1 MDHFSS
7 VVDTVPCREWIHRR
21 RSWRKARRSH
31 HTSRALIPNTTRFPS
46 SQPVPPF
53 LPFPTFFLSLL
64 ACAVFSQPV
73 RAVMTVQLLLFPF
86 RKESLMPQQH
96 PGRLQILVVDA
107 HCKRRLFSTKTPTDP
122 DELARRFCTPDNCLV
137 VVLRDNRFL
146 FRLERAPGSH
156 CRWHKGSSSRHQHLQ
171 DWLS

>member
-1 MDHFSS
+1 
-7 VVDTVPCREWIHRR
+7 
-21 RSWRKARRSH
+21 
-31 HTSRALIPNTTRFPS
+31 
-46 SQPVPPF
+46 
-53 LPFPTFFLSLL
+53 
-64 ACAVFSQPV
+64 
-73 RAVMTVQLLLFPF
+73 
-86 RKESLMPQQH
+86 
-96 PGRLQILVVDA
+96 
-107 HCKRRLFSTKTPTDP
+107 